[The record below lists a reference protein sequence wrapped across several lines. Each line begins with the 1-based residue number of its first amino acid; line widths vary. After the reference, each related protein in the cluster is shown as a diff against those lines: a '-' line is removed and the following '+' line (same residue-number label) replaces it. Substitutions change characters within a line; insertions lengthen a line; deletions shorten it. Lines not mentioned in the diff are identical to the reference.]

1 MLLIKCFYL
10 ILFNHILYKLLK
22 ICSVP
27 SNVLVYI
34 IKVRLLSGHVIYH
47 CVSLPFVCQY
57 GKRNEYYTIFEEDS
71 ELNLRVGCVCKN
83 VYV

>member
-1 MLLIKCFYL
+1 MSMLLIKCFYL

-22 ICSVP
+22 ICSAP

-34 IKVRLLSGHVIYH
+34 IKVRLLIWACHI
-47 CVSLPFVCQY
+47 PFVCQC

-71 ELNLRVGCVCKN
+71 ELNLRVGCVQK
-83 VYV
+83 